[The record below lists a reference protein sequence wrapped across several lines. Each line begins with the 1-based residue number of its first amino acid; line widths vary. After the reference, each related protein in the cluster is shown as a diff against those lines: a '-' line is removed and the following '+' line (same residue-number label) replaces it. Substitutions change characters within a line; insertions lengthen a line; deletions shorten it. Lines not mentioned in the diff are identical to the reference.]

1 MSEHR
6 KGIIAIVIAA
16 LLWSTGGLF
25 IKLIFLDAYQLSFYR
40 SIFSALTFVILFRRK
55 VFVFN
60 TAVLLNGL
68 FYAGILILFVIATK
82 LTTAANAIF
91 LQYTAPIYVLIFE
104 PLILKTKLK
113 AINVISVII
122 SFIGMTLFFVGEIS
136 PSHLEGNLVALL
148 SGICFAA
155 FLIGIRKSSE
165 EFRVPSIFWG
175 NIFIPLICF
184 NSVYPEFN
192 IDMTNFLMVA
202 YLGIFQI
209 GLAYAIFT
217 YSIKRIEGIEAAL
230 IAMIEPVMNPIWVYL
245 GYGEKPSPF
254 AILGGLIILSTI
266 TIRTII
272 TEKRRLN
279 SNDGKLN
286 Q

>member
-1 MSEHR
+1 MTEHQ
-6 KGIIAIVIAA
+6 KGILAIISAA

-25 IKLIFLDAYQLSFYR
+25 IKLISLDAYQLSFYR
-40 SIFSALTFVILFRRK
+40 SIFSALTFVLLFRKK
-55 VFVFN
+55 VLVFN
-60 TAVLLNGL
+60 LPVFLNGI
-68 FYAGILILFVIATK
+68 FYAGILILFVVATK

-104 PLILKTKLK
+104 PLLLKTKLK
-113 AINVISVII
+113 AVNVISV
-122 SFIGMTLFFVGEIS
+122 FIAFLGMTLFFVGEIS

-165 EFRVPSIFWG
+165 EFRVPAIFWG
-175 NIFIPLICF
+175 NIFIPILCF
-184 NSVYPEFN
+184 NSVYPEFK
-192 IDMTNFLMVA
+192 ISLENFLMVV

-254 AILGGLIILSTI
+254 AILGGIIILATI

-272 TEKRRLN
+272 TEKQRLN
-279 SNDGKLN
+279 LN
-286 Q
+286 N

>member
-25 IKLIFLDAYQLSFYR
+25 IKLISLDAYQLSFYR
-40 SIFSALTFVILFRRK
+40 SIFSALTFVVLFRRK

-68 FYAGILILFVIATK
+68 FYAGILILFVVATK

-279 SNDGKLN
+279 SNDEKLN